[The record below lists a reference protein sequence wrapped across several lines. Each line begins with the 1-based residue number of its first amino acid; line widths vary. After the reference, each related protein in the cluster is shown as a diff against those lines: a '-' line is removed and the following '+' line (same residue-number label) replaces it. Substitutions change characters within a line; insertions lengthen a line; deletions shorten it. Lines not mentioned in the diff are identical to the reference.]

1 LPVFAQALDL
11 RDDPSLIEAYRR
23 HHRAVWPE
31 VLDALRAIGVRHM
44 RIWLVGTRLFMT
56 YEAPEGFEPA
66 RDFQRY
72 AENPRCREWD
82 EWMQSFQRRLAEA
95 RDGEW
100 WTPMEL
106 VFDLESAIGGE
117 RAAPTAR

>member
-1 LPVFAQALDL
+1 MPVFAQALDL

-72 AENPRCREWD
+72 AENSRSREWD
-82 EWMQSFQRRLAEA
+82 EWMRSFQRRLAEA